1 MRSVKH
7 SMMRRRRWLPAAF
20 CLLCCLLFSG
30 CTPGATVDSLLKP
43 PSLSKEQQQIYLALQ
58 DAVGSGITLQ
68 YPRAGANLSAFTVVD
83 LDNDGEDEALVFYKK
98 TSLTAMENGLR
109 LSVLDQVKGEWMSVC
124 DRPADGT
131 EVERI
136 VISPMGSEDSQ
147 NQIFVGYSGVDQ
159 SDKSLTVYRYSDS
172 EVQQLFTA
180 AYTMFDV
187 ADLDGDQAQELLV
200 LGKLTENTSS
210 SAAMYRLQNGTVKDN
225 GKLDLRT
232 GFTDFSQVQ
241 YGRLEDGTTGY
252 IVCNTFGAE
261 TLGHFTE
268 GTQAYDDANLWVVDL
283 RQNGGGDVYAVTQT
297 LGVFLGEG
305 TMVYLRD
312 GEGAYFRYV
321 SQQDRTTLYPT
332 IVLTSGGTASSAEI
346 FSLAMKDK
354 NGGLVIGSNTFGKG
368 VAQVVLTG
376 AQEPEALTDGDALR
390 ITAYQ
395 YYGVSGNTAQNIG
408 VIPDLLVDTNHADEI
423 ASLFS
428 VNEPWQ
434 STEGWLR
441 VHLGGWRWY
450 IDLSKAMGE
459 EMEPYFAEMLSALP
473 PAVDIFV
480 GDGEGWVKSTPAQI
494 AADTQVKGYAPR
506 VFSDVAGTKYEL
518 AANTLCT
525 YGMLRGYADG
535 TFHPDNG
542 LTRAELC
549 ALLTQ
554 TMRLHLP
561 ETGATFSDV
570 AKDSW
575 YAPYIQAAQAAGYVS
590 GVGNGRF
597 DPQGKVTQEQM
608 MTVLGRLAADLNLNF
623 LGASNAVPEDTG
635 ISSKYSTWAQPW
647 VWLLEKSQKNILGQP
662 LSMLYASSDSI
673 DPKAPATRGQTAQIL
688 YTLFT
693 AVELLKY

>member
-1 MRSVKH
+1 
-7 SMMRRRRWLPAAF
+7 
-20 CLLCCLLFSG
+20 
-30 CTPGATVDSLLKP
+30 
-43 PSLSKEQQQIYLALQ
+43 
-58 DAVGSGITLQ
+58 
-68 YPRAGANLSAFTVVD
+68 
-83 LDNDGEDEALVFYKK
+83 
-98 TSLTAMENGLR
+98 
-109 LSVLDQVKGEWMSVC
+109 
-124 DRPADGT
+124 
-131 EVERI
+131 
-136 VISPMGSEDSQ
+136 
-147 NQIFVGYSGVDQ
+147 
-159 SDKSLTVYRYSDS
+159 
-172 EVQQLFTA
+172 
-180 AYTMFDV
+180 
-187 ADLDGDQAQELLV
+187 
-200 LGKLTENTSS
+200 
-210 SAAMYRLQNGTVKDN
+210 
-225 GKLDLRT
+225 
-232 GFTDFSQVQ
+232 
-241 YGRLEDGTTGY
+241 
-252 IVCNTFGAE
+252 
-261 TLGHFTE
+261 
-268 GTQAYDDANLWVVDL
+268 
-283 RQNGGGDVYAVTQT
+283 
-297 LGVFLGEG
+297 
-305 TMVYLRD
+305 
-312 GEGAYFRYV
+312 
-321 SQQDRTTLYPT
+321 
-332 IVLTSGGTASSAEI
+332 
-346 FSLAMKDK
+346 MKDK
-354 NGGLVIGSNTFGKG
+354 NGGMVIGSNTFGKG

-428 VNEPWQ
+428 ANEPWQ

-459 EMEPYFAEMLSALP
+459 EMAPYFAEMLSALP

-506 VFSDVAGTKYEL
+506 VFSDVAGTNYEL

-673 DPKAPATRGQTAQIL
+673 DPKAPATRGQTAHIL